1 MAVGLE
7 VAMVEAKAAA
17 VMEVVLGLV
26 GKEEAEREGVGKVE
40 VAMEAEA
47 MAEAGCTRRLEQV
60 AAGVAVMEAAASVG
74 VTEVEAMAEAPAA
87 VRAVEA
93 EEVEREVGVMV
104 EAGREAAA
112 TAAAVKAGT

>member
-1 MAVGLE
+1 
-7 VAMVEAKAAA
+7 
-17 VMEVVLGLV
+17 
-26 GKEEAEREGVGKVE
+26 
-40 VAMEAEA
+40 
-47 MAEAGCTRRLEQV
+47 
-60 AAGVAVMEAAASVG
+60 
-74 VTEVEAMAEAPAA
+74 MAEAPAA